1 MNLKTIDTLLQ
12 RAINLGLACVV
23 TLGMLGGIDFLAQA
37 PQAETATMAV
47 TFSNHG

>member
-1 MNLKTIDTLLQ
+1 MNLKTVDRLLQ

-37 PQAETATMAV
+37 PQAEPATMA
-47 TFSNHG
+47 TAPSNHG